1 MEFPLI
7 PEAIRLERLQPL
19 TGKVRMVLDTDTYN
33 EIDDQFAVVYSL
45 LSPDKLDVEAIYAA
59 PFFNDRSSGPA
70 DGMEKSYEEILR
82 LLDRL
87 NVSPENFVFKGS
99 TEYLSD
105 YSQPCHSEA
114 VADLIERAMNT
125 PDDEVLYVV
134 AIGAI
139 TNIAS
144 AILIQPEIINKIV
157 VVWLGGHALHW
168 PNTDEFNLMQDV
180 MAAQLVFDCG
190 VPLVQIPCV
199 GVTTHL
205 HTTVPEMETYVKGQ
219 GKIGDYLFEIFCDYS
234 TEHRGWSK
242 VIWDIATIA
251 YLIDPAW
258 IPTEIVHS
266 PILTA
271 QKTWSFDNSRHFIR
285 YANYVQRD
293 PVFRDLFAK
302 LEARAT
308 ESGE

>member
-1 MEFPLI
+1 MD
-7 PEAIRLERLQPL
+7 A
-19 TGKVRMVLDTDTYN
+19 T
-33 EIDDQFAVVYSL
+33 
-45 LSPDKLDVEAIYAA
+45 AA
-59 PFFNDRSSGPA
+59 EP
-70 DGMEKSYEEILR
+70 
-82 LLDRL
+82 
-87 NVSPENFVFKGS
+87 
-99 TEYLSD
+99 
-105 YSQPCHSEA
+105 
-114 VADLIERAMNT
+114 
-125 PDDEVLYVV
+125 LYVV

-139 TNIAS
+139 TNIAA

-168 PNTDEFNLMQDV
+168 PNTDEFNLKQDV

-190 VPLVQIPCV
+190 VPLIQVPCG

-205 HTTVPEMETYVKGQ
+205 HTTVPEMAAYVKGQ
-219 GKIGDYLFEIFCDYS
+219 GKIGDYLFEIFSDYS

-258 IPTEIVHS
+258 VPTEIVHS
-266 PILTA
+266 PILTE

-285 YANYVQRD
+285 CANYVRRD
-293 PVFRDLFAK
+293 PIFRDLFTK

-308 ESGE
+308 GSGE